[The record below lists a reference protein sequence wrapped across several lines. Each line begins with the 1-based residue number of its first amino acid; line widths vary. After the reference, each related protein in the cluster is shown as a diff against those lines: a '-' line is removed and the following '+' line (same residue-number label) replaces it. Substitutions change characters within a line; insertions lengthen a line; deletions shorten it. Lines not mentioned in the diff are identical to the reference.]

1 MPFNA
6 EDEAEKMMEKIEK
19 EFPPSKCSLE
29 QYRDMLEDL
38 GHRVRERI
46 SQLDNEIG

>member
-1 MPFNA
+1 MPFNP

-29 QYRDMLEDL
+29 QYRDALEDL
-38 GHRVRERI
+38 WPRIRERVA
-46 SQLDNEIG
+46 QLNEEIG